1 MEKIIIEVGG
11 NQGTDTIRYA
21 EHCDKLFV
29 FEPVP
34 LLAERLRDKFKDN
47 TKVQIIQS
55 AVSDKTENNV
65 KFGISGPDY
74 THGAGCSSLNEFN
87 PNIRNEW
94 FFSNGSGERSYRDD
108 FAHMEYIEVTTVT
121 LKDFIHAHNIKEV
134 EYLHIDAQG
143 SDLKVLQSLEGMAER
158 VKAGRCEAA
167 NRVNL
172 YKDVDNNVYTIMN
185 WLNNNGFKVVALNNH
200 HGELITIDDLPNST
214 EEVDIHF
221 QRI

>member
-34 LLAERLRDKFKDN
+34 LLADVLRDKFKYN
-47 TKVQIIQS
+47 TNVQIIQS
-55 AVSDKTENNV
+55 AVSDKTENKV

-87 PNIRNEW
+87 PNIINEW
-94 FFSNGSGERSYRDD
+94 GGRDD
-108 FAHMEYIEVTTVT
+108 FAHMQYIDVTTVT
-121 LKDFIHAHNIKEV
+121 LRDFIHSHNIKEV

-143 SDLKVLQSLEGMAER
+143 SDLKVLQSLGDMVCK
-158 VKAGRCEAA
+158 VKAGKCEAA
-167 NRVNL
+167 NTVNL
-172 YKDVDNNVYTIMN
+172 YKDVDNNIYTIID
-185 WLNNNGFKVVALNNH
+185 WLENNGFKVVALNNH
-200 HGELITIDDLPNST
+200 HNQLITIDDLPNST
-214 EEVDIHF
+214 EEVDVHF
-221 QRI
+221 IRFPKLNKQN

>member
-11 NQGTDTIRYA
+11 NDGKDTNTYTILA
-21 EHCDKLFV
+21 DKVYV

-34 LLAERLRDKFKDN
+34 YLADGLRERFKTN
-47 TKVQIIQS
+47 ERVHVIQS

-94 FFSNGSGERSYRDD
+94 GGRDD
-108 FAHMEYIEVTTVT
+108 FQHMEYIDVTTVT
-121 LKDFIHAHNIKEV
+121 LKDFIHSHNIKEV

-143 SDLKVLQSLEGMAER
+143 SDLKVLQSLGDMVDR
-158 VKAGRCEAA
+158 IKAGRCEAA
-167 NRVNL
+167 NKVNL
-172 YKDVDNNVYTIMN
+172 YKDVDNNVYSIIQ
-185 WLNNNGFKVVALNNH
+185 WLGNNGFKIVALNNH
-200 HGELITIDDLPNST
+200 HNELISIEDLPHST

>member
-11 NQGTDTIRYA
+11 NNGSDTNTYKILA
-21 EHCDKLFV
+21 DKVYV

-34 LLAERLRDKFKDN
+34 VLANMLRERFKDTPSVN
-47 TKVQIIQS
+47 VIQS

-87 PNIRNEW
+87 PNIINEW
-94 FFSNGSGERSYRDD
+94 RGRDD
-108 FAHMEYIEVTTVT
+108 FSHMEYIEVTTVT

-143 SDLKVLQSLEGMAER
+143 SDLKVLQSLEDMVGR
-158 VKAGRCEAA
+158 IKAGRCEAA
-167 NRVNL
+167 NKVNL
-172 YKDVDNNVYTIMN
+172 YKDVNNNVYSIIQ
-185 WLNNNGFKVVALNNH
+185 WLGNNGFKIVALNNH
-200 HGELITIDDLPNST
+200 HNELITIEDLPHST

>member
-11 NQGTDTIRYA
+11 NDGKDTNTYA
-21 EHCDKLFV
+21 ILADKVYV

-34 LLAERLRDKFKDN
+34 YLADVLRERFKTN
-47 TKVQIIQS
+47 ERVEVIQS
-55 AVSDKTENNV
+55 AVSDKTENKV

-74 THGAGCSSLNEFN
+74 SHGAGCSSLNEFN

-94 FFSNGSGERSYRDD
+94 GGRDD
-108 FAHMEYIEVTTVT
+108 FQHMEYIDVTTVT
-121 LKDFIHAHNIKEV
+121 LRDFIHAHNIKEV

-143 SDLKVLQSLEGMAER
+143 SDLKVLQSLESMVDR

-172 YKDVDNNVYTIMN
+172 YKDVDNNIYTIID
-185 WLNNNGFKVVALNNH
+185 WLENNGFKIVALNNH
-200 HGELITIDDLPNST
+200 HNQLITIDDLPNST
-214 EEVDIHF
+214 EEVDVHF
-221 QRI
+221 QKI

>member
-1 MEKIIIEVGG
+1 MEKIIIEIGG
-11 NQGTDTIRYA
+11 NQGTDTVKYA

-55 AVSDKTENNV
+55 AVSNKTENNV

-94 FFSNGSGERSYRDD
+94 GGRDD
-108 FAHMEYIEVTTVT
+108 FKHMEYIDVTTVT
-121 LKDFIHAHNIKEV
+121 LRDFIHAHNIKEV

-143 SDLKVLQSLEGMAER
+143 SDLKVLQSLEDMVGR
-158 VKAGRCEAA
+158 IKAGRCEAA
-167 NRVNL
+167 NKVNL
-172 YKDVDNNVYTIMN
+172 YKDVNNNVYSIIQ
-185 WLNNNGFKVVALNNH
+185 WLGNNGFKIVALNNH
-200 HGELITIDDLPNST
+200 HNELITIEDLPHST